1 MTMRRK
7 LENESLEIIQMSE
20 NENLRAQIREDAE
33 NVRIGVVMKKT

>member
-1 MTMRRK
+1 MTMKRK

-33 NVRIGVVMKKT
+33 NVRLGVVLNES